1 MALFRVS
8 TKGHYDF
15 INLTQKV
22 KEVVEKSKVKD
33 GIALIFVKGTTA
45 ALTIMEYEEGIME
58 DIKEVL
64 EKMAPENADYK
75 HHLKWGDRNG
85 AAHIKSALI
94 GPDLVVPIE
103 EGEIQLGQWQE
114 IVLIDFDEKERERE
128 IVVKTIKNE

>member
-114 IVLIDFDEKERERE
+114 IVLIDFDEKERERK
-128 IVVKTIKNE
+128 IVVKIIKNE

>member
-103 EGEIQLGQWQE
+103 EGKIQLGQWQE

-128 IVVKTIKNE
+128 IVVKIIKNE

>member
-128 IVVKTIKNE
+128 IVVKIIKNE

>member
-64 EKMAPENADYK
+64 EKMAPENANYK

-128 IVVKTIKNE
+128 IVVKIIKNE

>member
-1 MALFRVS
+1 MALFRIAK
-8 TKGHYDF
+8 KGHYDF
-15 INLTQKV
+15 INITQKV
-22 KEVVEKSKVKD
+22 KEIVEKSKIKD
-33 GIALIFVKGTTA
+33 GVALIFVKGTTA

-103 EGEIQLGQWQE
+103 EGKLQLGQWQE

-128 IVVKTIKNE
+128 IVVKIIKNE

>member
-1 MALFRVS
+1 MVLFRVS

>member
-1 MALFRVS
+1 MVLFRVS

-128 IVVKTIKNE
+128 IVVKIIKNE

>member
-45 ALTIMEYEEGIME
+45 ALTIMEYEEGIKE

-85 AAHIKSALI
+85 AAHIRSALI
-94 GPDLVVPIE
+94 KPSLVLPVE
-103 EGEIQLGQWQE
+103 EGELQLGQWQE

-128 IVVKTIKNE
+128 IIVKIIKNE